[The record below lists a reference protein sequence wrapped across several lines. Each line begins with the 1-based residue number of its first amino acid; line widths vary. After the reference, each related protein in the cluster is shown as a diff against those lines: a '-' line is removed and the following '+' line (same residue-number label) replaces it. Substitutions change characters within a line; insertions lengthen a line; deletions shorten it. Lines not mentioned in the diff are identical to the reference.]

1 MTNSKFRSKIT
12 IAQQEAMR
20 ELFKTGY
27 GISYIARRFK
37 CWPNTVWNHVY
48 DLSPPR
54 KISAKEKNQYTKN
67 SSLTD
72 KDVIQIRRLA
82 LQGMK
87 SPQIKKLYNI
97 SQSAALGI
105 VNGKSYRWVEG
116 PTRKGFLKPLVM
128 NRVKRTTNLHPG
140 AKPGSKQSVPSGSL
154 KTLAKKYGVAPCTI
168 RRWVLKGKINVLPI

>member
-72 KDVIQIRRLA
+72 KDVIQIRRL
-82 LQGMK
+82 
-87 SPQIKKLYNI
+87 
-97 SQSAALGI
+97 